1 MAGLGQTTAAL
12 RRRQQ
17 LAAVAASTGPA
28 AGGRLQDT
36 AFAPNPG
43 NLRMLSY
50 APAGTHRPALVV
62 VLHGCS
68 QTAEAFQEGAGWGDL
83 AERHGFALLC
93 PEQSTGNNP
102 GRCFNWFEPA
112 HTGRG
117 RGETASIRQ
126 KIERAVEL
134 YDVDVT
140 RIFITGLS
148 AGGAMAGAMLAVY
161 PEVFA
166 GGAIIAG
173 LPYGAAANV
182 QEAFGA
188 MMQPTARSEAELGR
202 LVRQAAG
209 VDGPW
214 PAVSVWHGEADS
226 TVHAANAEE
235 IVKQWRHVH
244 GLSADAAEASDLGAH
259 RQRVWRDA
267 DGRAAVTSY
276 TIAGMAH
283 GAPVSSTGADRCG
296 APGPFLLEAG
306 ISSSWEMAMV
316 WGLIGEGS
324 ARARPGHAAAKPATG
339 TKPANASFDLEDG
352 ALAAARLVR

>member
-12 RRRQQ
+12 RRRRQ
-17 LAAVAASTGPA
+17 LAAAAASIPPA
-28 AGGRLQDT
+28 AGRRLQET
-36 AFAPNPG
+36 AFAPNLG

-50 APAGTHRPALVV
+50 APAGIVRPALVV
-62 VLHGCS
+62 VLHGCG

-93 PEQSTGNNP
+93 PEQSAGNNP

-117 RGETASIRQ
+117 RGEAASIRQ
-126 KIERAVEL
+126 MIEQAVEL
-134 YDVDVT
+134 YDVDT
-140 RIFITGLS
+140 SRIFVTGLS
-148 AGGAMAGAMLAVY
+148 AGGAMAGAMLAAY

-173 LPYGAAANV
+173 VPYGVAANV

-188 MMQPTARSEAELGR
+188 MMQPTTRSDADLGQ
-202 LVRQAAG
+202 LVRKAAG

-214 PAVSVWHGEADS
+214 PSVSVWHGEADS

-244 GLSADAAEASDLGAH
+244 GLSAGAAEASNLGAH

-267 DGRAAVTSY
+267 DGRPVVTSY
-276 TIAGMAH
+276 MIAGMGH
-283 GAPVSSTGADRCG
+283 GAPVSSTGVDRCG
-296 APGPFLLEAG
+296 SPGPFLLEAG
-306 ISSSWEMAMV
+306 ISSSLEMART
-316 WGLIGEGS
+316 WGLIAENS
-324 ARARPGHAAAKPATG
+324 VQAAAPAAAE
-339 TKPANASFDLEDG
+339 TKPANASLDIEG
-352 ALAAARLVR
+352 VIRSALSAAGLVR